1 MFTIYVHKTLDDHTW
16 SIYGVYDIDN
26 HPSDLFDRLDANY
39 PCDWY
44 ARPDTY
50 KAECWLSE
58 RGII

>member
-1 MFTIYVHKTLDDHTW
+1 MFTIYVHKTLDD
-16 SIYGVYDIDN
+16 
-26 HPSDLFDRLDANY
+26 LFKHLDANY

-50 KAECWLSE
+50 EAECWLSE